1 MCIEVPLI
9 GMLFGKAAMILF
21 RSGPSWPISVAT
33 METMRGPMKFTTLL
47 KTPLS
52 KYKKSLRPSKKRL
65 NSSTCRFPLENMRV
79 RFELF

>member
-1 MCIEVPLI
+1 M
-9 GMLFGKAAMILF
+9 GMLFGKAAIILF
-21 RSGPSWPISVAT
+21 RSGPSWPMSVAT

-52 KYKKSLRPSKKRL
+52 KYKKSLRPSKKRP
-65 NSSTCRFPLENMRV
+65 NSSTCKLPLEKMKV